1 MNFKIRDL
9 TIKYKLIIG
18 IITGIILL
26 GFPFIITSQYLLRIS
41 IMVGIYMIL
50 ASSLNIVNGFAGM
63 FSLGHGAFFG
73 IGAYT
78 SALITIHL
86 GIPFWVAMIASGIVA
101 GIFGAFLGLATLRL
115 RAIFLAFATLGFGE
129 ITRIIVLNW
138 ISLTRG
144 PMGITGIPIPKILGL
159 TFDSNIYYYYF
170 VLLFLIFTIV
180 IIYRLYNSR
189 IGRSFVAIR
198 EDEIAAK
205 SMGVYVFGNKILAF
219 TIACFIAG
227 MAGSLYAHFARY
239 ISADQFGINE
249 SFSILTMVA
258 LGGTGSIAGPLIG
271 ALTLV
276 LLPEI
281 FRFLVEFRMVL
292 YGVILIL
299 VMVIKPEG
307 IAGVKGIFSRP
318 SNTMKPKSRKKVGE
332 AE

>member
-1 MNFKIRDL
+1 MNFKIRNLIIAHKL
-9 TIKYKLIIG
+9 TIG
-18 IITGIILL
+18 IVTGIILL
-26 GFPFIITSQYLLRIS
+26 GFPFIISSQYLLRIS

-78 SALITIHL
+78 SALITINF
-86 GIPFWVAMIASGIVA
+86 GIPFWLAMPIA
-101 GIFGAFLGLATLRL
+101 GIIAGFFGAFLGLATLRL

-129 ITRIIVLNW
+129 ITRIIILNW
-138 ISLTRG
+138 MSLTRG
-144 PMGITGIPIPKILGL
+144 PMGITGIPIPKILGF
-159 TFDSNIYYYYF
+159 TFASNIYYYYF
-170 VLLFLIFTIV
+170 VLVFLLLTIL

-189 IGRSFVAIR
+189 IGRAFVAIR
-198 EDEIAAK
+198 EDEVAAK
-205 SMGVYVFGNKILAF
+205 SMGVHVFGNKILAF

-258 LGGTGSIAGPLIG
+258 LGGTGSIAGPLLG
-271 ALTLV
+271 AFTLV
-276 LLPEI
+276 LMPEI
-281 FRFLVEFRMVL
+281 FRFLVEYRMVL
-292 YGVILIL
+292 YGIILIL
-299 VMVIKPEG
+299 VMVLKPEG

-318 SNTMKPKSRKKVGE
+318 ANTVKQKKRKKLGE
-332 AE
+332 VE